1 MNKIDQIS
9 IEELDLIYKVP
20 HAGMS
25 GDRAALIFIVP
36 ISANHGWNF
45 DELLEKMW
53 EYLDLVRVYT
63 KPRGVQPDF
72 DDPVVLRKSHCSV
85 EDFCNTIVS
94 LVCSVPSNSNSIK
107 ILSRISSTLLY
118 GENQYDIILVC
129 LCYDETNAL
138 ERVGLTHILE
148 DEDVIS
154 IVKK

>member
-20 HAGMS
+20 HAGS
-25 GDRAALIFIVP
+25 FDAECFLILVP

-72 DDPVVLRKSHCSV
+72 DDPVVLRRGRCTV

-94 LVCSVPSNSNSIK
+94 
-107 ILSRISSTLLY
+107 ISCI
-118 GENQYDIILVC
+118 NF
-129 LCYDETNAL
+129 
-138 ERVGLTHILE
+138 
-148 DEDVIS
+148 
-154 IVKK
+154 

>member
-20 HAGMS
+20 HAGIS
-25 GDRAALIFIVP
+25 TLNTSHLVP

-53 EYLDLVRVYT
+53 EYLDLVRIYT

-72 DDPVVLRKSHCSV
+72 DDPVVLRRGKCSV

-94 LVCSVPSNSNSIK
+94 PK
-107 ILSRISSTLLY
+107 
-118 GENQYDIILVC
+118 
-129 LCYDETNAL
+129 
-138 ERVGLTHILE
+138 
-148 DEDVIS
+148 
-154 IVKK
+154 

>member
-20 HAGMS
+20 HAGKIPDMNVLTL
-25 GDRAALIFIVP
+25 AVP

-94 LVCSVPSNSNSIK
+94 ADL
-107 ILSRISSTLLY
+107 LSR
-118 GENQYDIILVC
+118 G
-129 LCYDETNAL
+129 
-138 ERVGLTHILE
+138 
-148 DEDVIS
+148 
-154 IVKK
+154 

>member
-20 HAGMS
+20 HAGMP
-25 GDRAALIFIVP
+25 GDKTALTFTVP

-72 DDPVVLRKSHCSV
+72 DDPVVLRK
-85 EDFCNTIVS
+85 
-94 LVCSVPSNSNSIK
+94 
-107 ILSRISSTLLY
+107 
-118 GENQYDIILVC
+118 
-129 LCYDETNAL
+129 
-138 ERVGLTHILE
+138 
-148 DEDVIS
+148 
-154 IVKK
+154 